1 MRFLSTLVAVAALAL
16 VGASSQGAMAPKK
29 TTVPAVIPRTT
40 LFRGWVTVTI
50 NGQTFPGYADWRGF
64 PDSVPT
70 NDPTTWVFVGSGSSW
85 RLLSQAEL
93 RGATVRLIELAD
105 QYNNSM
111 GTAAMM
117 QLRVDREEHERRFR
131 ESLGEGDGPEYLDE
145 DSDSEPIRL
154 SGEEAAALFSTFGD
168 EDKR

>member
-1 MRFLSTLVAVAALAL
+1 MVPLLEDLLMRRVLLAVAVAFLVLA
-16 VGASSQGAMAPKK
+16 GSSSHAAMGPKK
-29 TTVPAVIPRTT
+29 APVPAVIPKTT

-93 RGATVRLIELAD
+93 RGATEIGRASCRE
-105 QYNNSM
+105 
-111 GTAAMM
+111 
-117 QLRVDREEHERRFR
+117 RVCY
-131 ESLGEGDGPEYLDE
+131 SV
-145 DSDSEPIRL
+145 
-154 SGEEAAALFSTFGD
+154 
-168 EDKR
+168 

>member
-1 MRFLSTLVAVAALAL
+1 MAPREESGSAGNEGSIPSWRPCGVVRHDGGHDFPRRDSLMRFFSTVLAVAALAL

-29 TTVPAVIPRTT
+29 SPVPAVIPKTT

-70 NDPTTWVFVGSGSSW
+70 GDPNTWVFVGSGSSW

-93 RGATVRLIELAD
+93 RAATVRLVQLD
-105 QYNNSM
+105 M
-111 GTAAMM
+111 GY
-117 QLRVDREEHERRFR
+117 
-131 ESLGEGDGPEYLDE
+131 SNGPFK
-145 DSDSEPIRL
+145 P
-154 SGEEAAALFSTFGD
+154 GTKATGM
-168 EDKR
+168 

>member
-1 MRFLSTLVAVAALAL
+1 MRFLSTVLAVAALAL
-16 VGASSQGAMAPKK
+16 VGASGEGAMAPRKSP
-29 TTVPAVIPRTT
+29 VPAVIPKTA

-93 RGATVRLIELAD
+93 RGATVRLIELD
-105 QYNNSM
+105 LGYSNGPYKP
-111 GTAAMM
+111 GTKATG
-117 QLRVDREEHERRFR
+117 L
-131 ESLGEGDGPEYLDE
+131 
-145 DSDSEPIRL
+145 
-154 SGEEAAALFSTFGD
+154 
-168 EDKR
+168 

>member
-1 MRFLSTLVAVAALAL
+1 MRFVSIAIAVVSLVLA
-16 VGASSQGAMAPKK
+16 GSSSHAAMAPKK
-29 TTVPAVIPRTT
+29 APVPAVIPRTT

-93 RGATVRLIELAD
+93 RGATVRLIQLD
-105 QYNNSM
+105 M
-111 GTAAMM
+111 GYSNGPYKPGTTATG
-117 QLRVDREEHERRFR
+117 L
-131 ESLGEGDGPEYLDE
+131 
-145 DSDSEPIRL
+145 
-154 SGEEAAALFSTFGD
+154 
-168 EDKR
+168 